1 MFPNRT
7 AAPRRR
13 VTLAEGTN
21 TGASTGHPGGYLASL
36 KSFSRNARLYLVGSF
51 ISNIVQGS
59 FGALL
64 NLYALQL
71 GYGKDFVGI
80 LVSVQMFATGFGSLP
95 ASFIC
100 DRIGRKKSLILAAL
114 VVGLGTLGM
123 AWSTASWALILFKAI
138 YGFAFA
144 FLSVTI
150 APFLMENS
158 TPKERAH
165 LFGVNFASHTFAMMI
180 GNFGSG
186 LIADALIE
194 PYGALL
200 SYRITL
206 TIFAVGVT
214 AATLCYAFIKEQK
227 IAGGPS
233 GKEAIIKGLSEAISL
248 KEARQLIVYNLLI
261 GFGAGMV
268 VPFFNVFLSQKLNAT
283 AREVGLVLAVSQ
295 IITGLA
301 SLAAPILVSKM
312 GKIKSVVTSQLCSIP
327 FLLMIA
333 LPPNVSVVSI
343 SFFMRNALMN
353 MVNPIT
359 SNLSMEIVPEKLRS
373 VISSFTR
380 MANDGARSISAIV
393 AGFLMEHVSLEAP
406 YFVTSVVY
414 LAASFCYYTFFIR
427 YDREEREGKEAGQP
441 VVAGTSPKLFGF
453 LTVRNRRREDP
464 WQT

>member
-1 MFPNRT
+1 MFPNRVQ
-7 AAPRRR
+7 RREGELL
-13 VTLAEGTN
+13 LAEGKSA
-21 TGASTGHPGGYLASL
+21 GRSGGYLESL
-36 KSFSRNARLYLVGSF
+36 RLFSHNARLYLVGSF
-51 ISNIVQGS
+51 ISNIVQGA

-71 GYGKDFVGI
+71 GYGADFVGV
-80 LVSVQMFATGFGSLP
+80 LVSVQMLATGFGSLP

-100 DRIGRKKSLILAAL
+100 YRIGRKKSLIIAAL
-114 VVGLGTLGM
+114 IVGFGTLGM
-123 AWSTASWALILFKAI
+123 AWSSAAWALILFKAI

-165 LFGVNFASHTFAMMI
+165 LFGLNFASHTFAMML

-186 LIADALIE
+186 WIADELATTM
-194 PYGALL
+194 GALQ

-214 AATLCYAFIKEQK
+214 AAALCYSFIKEQK
-227 IAGGPS
+227 PAGGLS
-233 GKEAIIKGLSEAISL
+233 GRAEIVKGLSEAISL

-283 AREVGLVLAVSQ
+283 AREVGLVLAISQ

-312 GKIKSVVTSQLCSIP
+312 GKIKSVVTCQLSSIP

-333 LPPNVSVVSI
+333 LPPNVSAVSI
-343 SFFMRNALMN
+343 SFFIRNALMN

-359 SNLSMEIVPEKLRS
+359 SNLSMEIVPERLRS

-406 YFVTSVVY
+406 YFVTSAVY

-427 YDREEREGKEAGQP
+427 FDREADDQDGKCTG
-441 VVAGTSPKLFGF
+441 AGTAKIPA
-453 LTVRNRRREDP
+453 D
-464 WQT
+464 

>member
-1 MFPNRT
+1 M
-7 AAPRRR
+7 
-13 VTLAEGTN
+13 AEGK
-21 TGASTGHPGGYLASL
+21 STGHSGAGGYLASL
-36 KSFSRNARLYLVGSF
+36 SSFSRNARLYLIGSF
-51 ISNIVQGS
+51 ISNIVQGA

-64 NLYALQL
+64 NLYAVEL
-71 GYGKDFVGI
+71 GYGNDFVGI

-100 DRIGRKKSLILAAL
+100 DRLGRKKSLIIAAL
-114 VVGLGTLGM
+114 TIGLGTLGM
-123 AWSTASWALILFKAI
+123 AWSRATWSLILFKAI

-144 FLSVTI
+144 FQSVTI

-206 TIFAVGVT
+206 TVFAVGVM
-214 AATLCYAFIKEQK
+214 AAAFCYSFIKDQQS
-227 IAGGPS
+227 ACGPS

-268 VPFFNVFLSQKLNAT
+268 VPFFNVFLSQKLSAT

-301 SLAAPILVSKM
+301 SLVAPIMVGKM

-343 SFFMRNALMN
+343 SFFIRNALMN

-359 SNLSMEIVPEKLRS
+359 SNLSMEIVPDKLRTR
-373 VISSFTR
+373 VSSFTR
-380 MANDGARSISAIV
+380 MANEGARSLSAIV
-393 AGFLMEHVSLEAP
+393 AGVLMEHVSLEAP

-414 LAASFCYYTFFIR
+414 LAASFCYYNFFIR
-427 YDREEREGKEAGQP
+427 FDHQENDEEGQP
-441 VVAGTSPKLFGF
+441 AVAGTSFRLLRF
-453 LTVRNRRREDP
+453 LTVKNRARDH
-464 WQT
+464 WQK